1 MNQTKPT
8 LAERKCG
15 PALEDHSIPS
25 QQSFA
30 GFHRARGPTN
40 VVEWMGTRWRSLSS
54 LCQLSRPSDSDITTS
69 LYRGWPTTSHLLPA
83 IRNPTGTRTL
93 DLPNDIEWW
102 LFRQITYSSTSD
114 LQLSLSYYL
123 LREKRDKVDYNIVDD
138 ENFSHATARQICCS
152 HHLLLT
158 LEFQPNQGGES
169 ERLPNHSRLSQGH
182 VPWVWI

>member
-69 LYRGWPTTSHLLPA
+69 LYRGWPTTNHLLPA

-102 LFRQITYSSTSD
+102 LFRQVTYSSTSD

-123 LREKRDKVDYNIVDD
+123 LREKRKKVDYNIVDD

-158 LEFQPNQGGES
+158 LEFQPN
-169 ERLPNHSRLSQGH
+169 
-182 VPWVWI
+182 